1 MRPRYLIVPLLCA
14 SFFTAC
20 LPLASL
26 PEVPP
31 PRPPTPTITPR
42 PTPVSTPTPALE
54 ITAENVYEDA
64 VGSLRLLLEVRNAND
79 YPVEGVRT
87 TVVLRDEGGKV
98 VSSESAYA
106 KLDLL
111 EPNDIASVLVV
122 FFLANPPYATH
133 HIHIDAKRADY
144 LQDLLHPALEVVA
157 VSGRI
162 GEWVPYEVVGQVHNA
177 GHKDAEAVTLF
188 VTCHDAQERLVA
200 IGTGRPASRAIPA
213 GGTSEFLISVGAVA
227 GGIESCRVQV
237 EGLLSDPH

>member
-1 MRPRYLIVPLLCA
+1 
-14 SFFTAC
+14 
-20 LPLASL
+20 
-26 PEVPP
+26 VPP

-79 YPVEGVRT
+79 YPVEGVRA

-111 EPNDIASVLVV
+111 EPNDMAPVLVV

-133 HIHIDAKRADY
+133 HIRIAAQRADY
-144 LQDLLHPALEVVA
+144 LQDLLHPALEVVD
-157 VSGRI
+157 VSGRR
-162 GEWVPYEVVGQVHNA
+162 GEWVPYEVLGRVHNA
-177 GHKDAEAVTLF
+177 GHNDAEAVTLF
-188 VTCHDAQERLVA
+188 VTCHDAQERPVA

-213 GGTSEFLISVGAVA
+213 GGASEFLISLGAIA
-227 GGIESCRVQV
+227 GEVESCRVQV
-237 EGLLSDPH
+237 EGLLSDPR